1 MKNFLGHRLL
11 FLYLAV
17 FITIVG
23 FGMVFPLLPF
33 YAQRFG
39 ATPVQLGF
47 LAASFS
53 IAQFLAAPIVGR
65 LSDRYGRKPV
75 LTIALLGTSASFFA
89 FGFAPSLVWLFVSR
103 AIHGAFSSG
112 VFPIASAYIGDSTAK
127 KERVAYMSK
136 LTATL
141 ALGFIVGPAVAG
153 MLAPIF
159 PALPFL
165 IAGLLALCNALFIF
179 VFLRESLTKKAETF
193 VLKEGLVNIGA
204 IIRAFRGEFGTLF
217 FLLFAW
223 AFALSNLQVAI
234 PLFVEEAFSFH
245 EQQTGFI
252 FAWIGTVAATI
263 QWFFLS
269 SITRKL
275 GELPTMA
282 LGTVGM
288 AIGQALISYAPA
300 PAFLFIFISISTVG
314 SALLRPTANAF
325 LSERTKEG
333 QGTTMGF
340 AFSFESLGRVA
351 GPLAAGVFIA
361 TWGIHSQFLLSAAIL
376 AIALLFLVKP
386 LLVERLAQSG

>member
-1 MKNFLGHRLL
+1 MKRVLGHRLL

-17 FITIVG
+17 FITIIG

-39 ATPVQLGF
+39 ATPVQLGL

-53 IAQFLAAPIVGR
+53 FAQFLAAPVVGR
-65 LSDRYGRKPV
+65 LSDRYGRKPI

-89 FGFAPSLVWLFVSR
+89 FGLAPSLIWLFVSR
-103 AIHGAFSSG
+103 AIHGVFSSG
-112 VFPIASAYIGDSTAK
+112 VFPIASAYIGDSTIK

-136 LTATL
+136 LTATF

-153 MLAPIF
+153 MLASIF

-165 IAGLLALCNALFIF
+165 IAGLLAFCNALFIF
-179 VFLRESLTKKAETF
+179 VSLKESLTKKAEKF

-204 IIRAFRGEFGTLF
+204 IVRAFRGEFGMLF

-223 AFALSNLQVAI
+223 AFALSNLQVAV

-252 FAWIGTVAATI
+252 FAWIGTVAAAI

-269 SITRKL
+269 SITKKI
-275 GELPTMA
+275 GELPTIALDAIGMA
-282 LGTVGM
+282 L
-288 AIGQALISYAPA
+288 GQALISYAPA
-300 PAFLFIFISISTVG
+300 PALFFLFISISTVG
-314 SALLRPTANAF
+314 SALLRPTVNAF

-361 TWGIHSQFLLSAAIL
+361 TWGIHSQFLLSAVVLLIGC
-376 AIALLFLVKP
+376 LFLAKP
-386 LLVERLAQSG
+386 LLVERIVQSR

>member
-39 ATPVQLGF
+39 ATPLQLGL

-53 IAQFLAAPIVGR
+53 ITQFLAAPIVGR
-65 LSDRYGRKPV
+65 LSDRFGRKPIM
-75 LTIALLGTSASFFA
+75 TISLLGTAGSFFA
-89 FGFAPSLVWLFVSR
+89 FGFAPSLPWLFVSR

-112 VFPIASAYIGDSTAK
+112 VFPIASAYIGDSTSK
-127 KERVAYMSK
+127 EERVVYMSK

-153 MLAPIF
+153 LLASIF

-179 VFLRESLTKKAETF
+179 VFLRESLTKKAEKF
-193 VLKEGLVNIGA
+193 VLKEGLVNVGA
-204 IIRAFRGEFGTLF
+204 IVRAFRGEFGMFF

-223 AFALSNLQVAI
+223 AFALSNLQVAF
-234 PLFVEEAFSFH
+234 PLFAEEAFSFH
-245 EQQTGFI
+245 EQQVGFV
-252 FAWIGTVAATI
+252 FAWIGTVGAI
-263 QWFFLS
+263 MQWF
-269 SITRKL
+269 I
-275 GELPTMA
+275 LPFVARRIGKIPTIAIGSASMA
-282 LGTVGM
+282 L
-288 AIGQALISYAPA
+288 GQALIPLAPV
-300 PAFLFIFISISTVG
+300 PAFLFIFVSISALG
-314 SALLRPTANAF
+314 SSFLRPTINTL

-340 AFSFESLGRVA
+340 AFSFESLGRVV
-351 GPLAAGVFIA
+351 GPLAGGIFI
-361 TWGIHSQFLLSAAIL
+361 TEWGIPSQFFLAAVVLLAGFLLLIKS
-376 AIALLFLVKP
+376 ALL
-386 LLVERLAQSG
+386 EGHRGN